1 MTDYGAEWILAD
13 ERESLSIARLP
24 MRQLAGCETGPCPK
38 VFYNTETDEFDVQGT
53 NVAAMPLTT
62 IPDDEKLVRIPGAI
76 MRQAIAAYRAGA

>member
-1 MTDYGAEWILAD
+1 
-13 ERESLSIARLP
+13 

-62 IPDDEKLVRIPGAI
+62 IPDDESLCESPAPSCVRRLLPIG
-76 MRQAIAAYRAGA
+76 QARDSRGL